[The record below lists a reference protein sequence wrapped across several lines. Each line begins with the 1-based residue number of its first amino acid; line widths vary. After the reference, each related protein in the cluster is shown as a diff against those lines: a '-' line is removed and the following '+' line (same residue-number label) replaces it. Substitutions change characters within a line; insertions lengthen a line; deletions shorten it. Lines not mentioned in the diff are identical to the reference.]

1 MKTKKKKSK
10 LKRFLIIFGIIVL
23 LIILMFA
30 CAKKSAN
37 ATMIREDV
45 KARDIRTY
53 HSFTGIVTAVNEQ
66 NVYSDVNGIK
76 VESFAVQEGAEV
88 KKGDA
93 ILKLDTSSINEQIV
107 QLETSM
113 SVNAASTDLSVAQ
126 AKANYDNYR
135 NAINNGTNSQ
145 LIAAQQTL
153 ANAENQLNIAQRNYD
168 REVSVNAAGNAQ
180 GIVAADTQVSSS
192 YEQVRQA
199 QVSFETADHN
209 CKIAVGEEEEFRA
222 KQAYEQAEHALQIA
236 LVAYEQARWNAD
248 EARRSEDIAISGYY
262 DQLVS
267 AQNSYTAALSSLNS
281 TRATVNETLAT
292 YKTQYEQAL
301 AGSSTA
307 VNDLQL
313 KKLYQQLEDC
323 TVKAPMDGIV
333 TSIKL
338 KEGDMATAGMPVAV
352 ITDYGRMK
360 IDIRINEYDLE
371 SSKEGDEV
379 EITLN
384 ALEKDYKGKI
394 TKIACTATVE
404 NGVSYFEAEVEF
416 DADGDVRGG
425 MSVEVR
431 LMINDLHQVTA
442 IPSRAVQVRSDGT
455 SYVQVIGADGKS
467 FEERDIECGATD
479 GTYIEVIK
487 GVSIGETIMY
497 MPQSLTEMR
506 DSLMG
511 M

>member
-1 MKTKKKKSK
+1 M
-10 LKRFLIIFGIIVL
+10 
-23 LIILMFA
+23 
-30 CAKKSAN
+30 
-37 ATMIREDV
+37 
-45 KARDIRTY
+45 
-53 HSFTGIVTAVNEQ
+53 
-66 NVYSDVNGIK
+66 
-76 VESFAVQEGAEV
+76 
-88 KKGDA
+88 
-93 ILKLDTSSINEQIV
+93 
-107 QLETSM
+107 
-113 SVNAASTDLSVAQ
+113 
-126 AKANYDNYR
+126 
-135 NAINNGTNSQ
+135 
-145 LIAAQQTL
+145 
-153 ANAENQLNIAQRNYD
+153 
-168 REVSVNAAGNAQ
+168 
-180 GIVAADTQVSSS
+180 
-192 YEQVRQA
+192 
-199 QVSFETADHN
+199 
-209 CKIAVGEEEEFRA
+209 
-222 KQAYEQAEHALQIA
+222 
-236 LVAYEQARWNAD
+236 
-248 EARRSEDIAISGYY
+248 
-262 DQLVS
+262 
-267 AQNSYTAALSSLNS
+267 
-281 TRATVNETLAT
+281 
-292 YKTQYEQAL
+292 
-301 AGSSTA
+301 
-307 VNDLQL
+307 
-313 KKLYQQLEDC
+313 LYQQLEDC

-394 TKIACTATVE
+394 TKIARTATVE